1 MKPSRTGNVK
11 VENASCYAM
20 QCSSEDVAMVLL
32 TTPCNLDLNYHH
44 KSKETLLT
52 RAVRRGW
59 IRVVSLLLQQ
69 DGVNP
74 NFDIR
79 VRPRG
84 SRDKTPLA
92 IAATCGYTD
101 IVSLLLRT
109 PRVDHGRSWLTVHC
123 PLWLAAENGHAESV
137 RELLDWYGRDI
148 DLNRV
153 VFDEDC
159 NGHTIMSIAASRGHQ
174 HVVRVLLEFRNLDIE
189 HPSLIATNS
198 PMWTTITNGHFEV
211 IDVLLEHGSMGEFG
225 IETVA
230 ELEARAPEIRS
241 FKVPTFLAVHLISA
255 SRDGWSVF
263 PYLPI
268 SEELA
273 FDVLKLLLENDQ
285 SRELYKEELYDLYLE
300 LRTSSCVARSA
311 TSVAGTA
318 QISGAGEYSNY

>member
-1 MKPSRTGNVK
+1 
-11 VENASCYAM
+11 
-20 QCSSEDVAMVLL
+20 
-32 TTPCNLDLNYHH
+32 
-44 KSKETLLT
+44 
-52 RAVRRGW
+52 
-59 IRVVSLLLQQ
+59 
-69 DGVNP
+69 
-74 NFDIR
+74 
-79 VRPRG
+79 
-84 SRDKTPLA
+84 
-92 IAATCGYTD
+92 
-101 IVSLLLRT
+101 
-109 PRVDHGRSWLTVHC
+109 
-123 PLWLAAENGHAESV
+123 
-137 RELLDWYGRDI
+137 
-148 DLNRV
+148 
-153 VFDEDC
+153 
-159 NGHTIMSIAASRGHQ
+159 MSIAASRGHQ

-300 LRTSSCVARSA
+300 LRC
-311 TSVAGTA
+311 SV
-318 QISGAGEYSNY
+318 SNLCCGNCANIRCR